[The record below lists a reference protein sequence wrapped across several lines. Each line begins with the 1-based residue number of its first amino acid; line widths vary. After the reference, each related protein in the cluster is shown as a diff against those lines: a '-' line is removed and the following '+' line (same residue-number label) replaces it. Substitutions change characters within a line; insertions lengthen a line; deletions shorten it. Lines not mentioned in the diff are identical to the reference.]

1 MSDPKP
7 TRSDPTPE
15 KRKGDS
21 NIQPVVV
28 AFLVT
33 ILVILVAA
41 LIFIRIRQ
49 SKIVPKASDTP
60 ISQYVQPRAEP
71 PIQPASRIAA

>member
-1 MSDPKP
+1 MSDSTP

-21 NIQPVVV
+21 NIQPVVI

-49 SKIVPKASDTP
+49 SKIVPKANDTP
-60 ISQYVQPRAEP
+60 ISRYVQPRAQS
-71 PIQPASRIAA
+71 PIQPAFRIAA

>member
-1 MSDPKP
+1 MSDAKP

-21 NIQPVVV
+21 NIQPVVIT
-28 AFLVT
+28 FIVT

-41 LIFIRIRQ
+41 LIFIRIHQ
-49 SKIVPKASDTP
+49 SKIVPKANDTP
-60 ISQYVQPRAEP
+60 VSQHVLPRTQP
-71 PIQPASRIAA
+71 PIQPAFRIPA